1 MEGDWRGALA
11 WLKFVR
17 KMPELIE
24 EGVIWLSK
32 IPGATPKEYVVLEPD
47 AYEAVIVGCEVVV
60 NEWYKPAEQDSRYKT
75 RIEWTFKLRDVGLE
89 DIPNMK
95 KWTPSHL
102 SDHHKATLAPFLVKI
117 DPDFDIKEGF
127 DTEDY
132 IDRPIRLLIE
142 TKMKDYDGVDK
153 PTNTIAGILP
163 SKLGELSGEEVL
175 KYKMGAT
182 EVDVW

>member
-32 IPGATPKEYVVLEPD
+32 IPGATPKEYTILEPD
-47 AYEAVIVGCEVVV
+47 AYEAVIVGCEVIE
-60 NEWYKPAEQDSRYKT
+60 NEWYKPAEQDERYQT
-75 RIEWTFKLRDVGLE
+75 RIKWTFKIREGDNAGLTVT
-89 DIPNMK
+89 K
-95 KWTPSHL
+95 FSPSHL
-102 SDHHKATLAPFLVKI
+102 STHHKATLAPMLIKI
-117 DPDFDIKEGF
+117 DPDFDVKEGF

-132 IDRPIRLLIE
+132 VDNPIRLLIE
-142 TKMKDYDGVDK
+142 NTVKEKDGETMTY
-153 PTNTIAGILP
+153 NTIAGILP